1 MSKQTRLNFS
11 NSSSTSSKRRKL
23 NTDDE
28 PNEQIEEPVP
38 QKKTQVPTTTGLNK
52 TKRKTPA
59 TAQSDQE
66 NAQAPSDPQPT
77 TSKSRVASNTQGH
90 ITLTYEQASL
100 FDSPPSTVLCH
111 ATNAQGTWGAGIA
124 AAFRKNYPAA
134 FKIYAAHCAKWDSSS
149 LLGTTFLIPPQRKS
163 PTKSEREAEHW
174 IACLFT
180 SEKKGKGKGSKESI
194 LAATGEAIE
203 DLVRKVKAVNEAADA
218 TDKKS
223 KSDSDKEDGIAAVH
237 MCKINS
243 GLFGVPWEA
252 TSEVIEAVETGEG
265 DIDEIAVISMD

>member
-28 PNEQIEEPVP
+28 PNEQIEELVP

-59 TAQSDQE
+59 TAQCDQE
-66 NAQAPSDPQPT
+66 NAQAPSDSQPT
-77 TSKSRVASNTQGH
+77 PSKSPDASNTQRH
-90 ITLTYEQASL
+90 ITLTYEKASL

-124 AAFRKNYPAA
+124 AAFKKNYPAA

-174 IACLFT
+174 IGCLFT

-203 DLVRKVKAVNEAADA
+203 DLLRKVKAVNEAADA

-223 KSDSDKEDGIAAVH
+223 KPDSDKEDRIAAVYT
-237 MCKINS
+237 CRINS

-252 TSEVIEAVETGEG
+252 TSEVIEAVEIGEG
-265 DIDEIAVISMD
+265 DFQEIAVISMD

>member
-28 PNEQIEEPVP
+28 PNEQNEELVP
-38 QKKTQVPTTTGLNK
+38 QKKTTVRSTTGLNK
-52 TKRKTPA
+52 PKRKA
-59 TAQSDQE
+59 SSTAQSDQE

-77 TSKSRVASNTQGH
+77 PSKSPDASNTQRH
-90 ITLTYEQASL
+90 ITLTYEKASL

-124 AAFRKNYPAA
+124 AAFKKTYPAA

-174 IACLFT
+174 IGCLFT

-203 DLVRKVKAVNEAADA
+203 DLLRKVQAVNEAADA

-223 KSDSDKEDGIAAVH
+223 KSDSDKEDRIAAVH